1 MREPDTA
8 APAAGP
14 RGNWLE
20 DLFPR
25 PPMRHVSGP
34 PSATPMREGPLSRSR
49 KLCAKRVPT
58 CRRAVSLN
66 GQNGPETNEPIARK
80 SLT

>member
-25 PPMRHVSGP
+25 PPVPRRSGRHPAPVL
-34 PSATPMREGPLSRSR
+34 RPLTT
-49 KLCAKRVPT
+49 K
-58 CRRAVSLN
+58 
-66 GQNGPETNEPIARK
+66 
-80 SLT
+80 